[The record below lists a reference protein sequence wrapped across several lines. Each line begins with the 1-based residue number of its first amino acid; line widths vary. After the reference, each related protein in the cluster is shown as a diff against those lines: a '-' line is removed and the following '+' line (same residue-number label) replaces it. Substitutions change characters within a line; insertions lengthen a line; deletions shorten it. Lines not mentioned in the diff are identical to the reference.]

1 MLATIID
8 LLEII
13 MIVSGLNIMTQ
24 LFGHGTTNHVYF
36 EIVLAVPVHLKIYG
50 HGKRKMMQVLVH
62 TC

>member
-1 MLATIID
+1 MLATIIH

-50 HGKRKMMQVLVH
+50 HGKRK
-62 TC
+62 